1 MMVRPLSLD
10 LRTRVAAA
18 LNDGMTV
25 RVAAE
30 RFGISAATAVRIGQL
45 DRSGKGLM
53 PAKIGGYV
61 QPILRGAAADAVCQR
76 LQIKPNWTV
85 RALSA
90 ELKAAGID
98 VSHDTV
104 RRFLRA
110 EGKTF
115 KRTPVAGER
124 DRPKVPRFR
133 MRWKTHQHRL
143 DPDRLALIDETW
155 VKTNMTRTCGW
166 CQRGEHVALGNRMY
180 RPCFRS
186 RIMYRLKQAE
196 KPWVRSTPSAS
207 VLPGEDLAGSGVSW
221 SCAREGG

>member
-25 RVAAE
+25 RAAAE

-61 QPILRGAAADAVCQR
+61 QPILRGAAADAVRQR
-76 LQIKPNWTV
+76 LQIKPDWTV

-104 RRFLRA
+104 WRFLRA

-115 KRTPVAGER
+115 KKTPVASER
-124 DRPKVPRFR
+124 DRPKVARFR

-143 DPDRLALIDETW
+143 DPDRLVFIDETW

-180 RPCFRS
+180 RPCFGS
-186 RIMYRLKQAE
+186 RIMYRLKQQ
-196 KPWVRSTPSAS
+196 KSLGFVRPHR
-207 VLPGEDLAGSGVSW
+207 LQF
-221 SCAREGG
+221 CRERI